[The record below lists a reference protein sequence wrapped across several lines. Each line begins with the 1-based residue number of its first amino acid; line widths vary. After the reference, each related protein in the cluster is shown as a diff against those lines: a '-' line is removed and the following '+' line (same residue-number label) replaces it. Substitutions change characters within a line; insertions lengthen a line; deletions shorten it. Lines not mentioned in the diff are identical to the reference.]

1 MMQHGSTWLGAEHNG
16 LIAKRMRDAKL
27 QSQLQAFDLK
37 YLMALLCFFNKYEM
51 TLEQAFSGA
60 QNW

>member
-1 MMQHGSTWLGAEHNG
+1 
-16 LIAKRMRDAKL
+16 MRDAKL